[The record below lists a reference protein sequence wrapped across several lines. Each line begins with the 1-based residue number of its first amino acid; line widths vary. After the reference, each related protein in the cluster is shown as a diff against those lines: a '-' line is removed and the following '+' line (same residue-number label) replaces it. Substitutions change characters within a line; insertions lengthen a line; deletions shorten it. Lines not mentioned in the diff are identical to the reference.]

1 MIDLSSRG
9 LEESEAVKQF
19 GNSVKSSFEAI
30 SSGLDNSENIDLIY
44 YWNYSDD
51 IIECYGS
58 MLNNDSK
65 NNHVLPCGGISN
77 SFEENSEDMTLY
89 GNIYILCKRK
99 KKYIDYHISDY
110 GNFYYIM
117 NEYYDVS
124 SENESTNEEEE
135 DNVES
140 NESNYNKLIYTDV
153 IDYDSDNDLDIDNN
167 NYT

>member
-1 MIDLSSRG
+1 MNIICIHIDNIMTEHKIPLKNIVD
-9 LEESEAVKQF
+9 EIKT
-19 GNSVKSSFEAI
+19 
-30 SSGLDNSENIDLIY
+30 LDNSENIDLIY

-77 SFEENSEDMTLY
+77 SFEENSEDITLY

-124 SENESTNEEEE
+124 SENESTEEEEEE

-153 IDYDSDNDLDIDNN
+153 IDYDSDNDLDIDDND
-167 NYT
+167 YI

>member
-1 MIDLSSRG
+1 MNIICIHIDNIMTEHKIPLKDIVD
-9 LEESEAVKQF
+9 EIKT
-19 GNSVKSSFEAI
+19 
-30 SSGLDNSENIDLIY
+30 LDNSENIDLIY

-51 IIECYGS
+51 VIECYGS

-77 SFEENSEDMTLY
+77 SFEENSEDITLY
-89 GNIYILCKRK
+89 GNIYILCKRE

-124 SENESTNEEEE
+124 SENESTEEEE

-140 NESNYNKLIYTDV
+140 NESKYNELIYTDV

-167 NYT
+167 DYI

>member
-1 MIDLSSRG
+1 MNIICIHIDNIMTEHKIPLKDIVD
-9 LEESEAVKQF
+9 EIKT
-19 GNSVKSSFEAI
+19 
-30 SSGLDNSENIDLIY
+30 LDNSENIDLIY
-44 YWNYSDD
+44 YWNYSEDV
-51 IIECYGS
+51 IECYGS
-58 MLNNDSK
+58 MLNNNSK

-124 SENESTNEEEE
+124 SENESTDEEEE

-167 NYT
+167 DYT

>member
-1 MIDLSSRG
+1 MNIICIHIDNIMT
-9 LEESEAVKQF
+9 EHK
-19 GNSVKSSFEAI
+19 I
-30 SSGLDNSENIDLIY
+30 SLKNIVDEIKTLDNSENIDLIY

-77 SFEENSEDMTLY
+77 SFEENSEDITLY

-124 SENESTNEEEE
+124 SENESTDEGEEE

-140 NESNYNKLIYTDV
+140 NELNYNKLIYTDV

-167 NYT
+167 DYI

>member
-1 MIDLSSRG
+1 MNIICIHIDNIMTEHKIPLKNIVD
-9 LEESEAVKQF
+9 EIKT
-19 GNSVKSSFEAI
+19 
-30 SSGLDNSENIDLIY
+30 LDNSENIDLIY

-124 SENESTNEEEE
+124 SENESTDEEEEE

-153 IDYDSDNDLDIDNN
+153 IDYDSDNDLDIDDND
-167 NYT
+167 YT

>member
-1 MIDLSSRG
+1 MNIICIHIDNIMTEHKIPLKNIVD
-9 LEESEAVKQF
+9 EIKT
-19 GNSVKSSFEAI
+19 
-30 SSGLDNSENIDLIY
+30 LDNSENIDLIY

-77 SFEENSEDMTLY
+77 SFEENSEDITLY

-124 SENESTNEEEE
+124 SENESTDEGEEE

-167 NYT
+167 DYT

>member
-1 MIDLSSRG
+1 MTEHEIPLKNIVD
-9 LEESEAVKQF
+9 EIKT
-19 GNSVKSSFEAI
+19 
-30 SSGLDNSENIDLIY
+30 LDNSENIDLIY

-99 KKYIDYHISDY
+99 KKYINYHISDY

-124 SENESTNEEEE
+124 SENESTDEEEEE

-167 NYT
+167 DYT

>member
-1 MIDLSSRG
+1 MNIICIHIDNIMTEHKIPLKDIVD
-9 LEESEAVKQF
+9 EIKT
-19 GNSVKSSFEAI
+19 
-30 SSGLDNSENIDLIY
+30 LDNSENIDLIY

-77 SFEENSEDMTLY
+77 SFEENSEDITLY

-117 NEYYDVS
+117 NEYYDITNI
-124 SENESTNEEEE
+124 NETSEEEE
-135 DNVES
+135 LDINKDFNKCE
-140 NESNYNKLIYTDV
+140 ELLYNIV
-153 IDYDSDNDLDIDNN
+153 NNNDSDNDLDIDNN

>member
-1 MIDLSSRG
+1 MNIICIHIDNIMTEHEIPLKNIVD
-9 LEESEAVKQF
+9 EIKT
-19 GNSVKSSFEAI
+19 
-30 SSGLDNSENIDLIY
+30 LDNSENIDLIY

-51 IIECYGS
+51 VIECYGS

-124 SENESTNEEEE
+124 SENESTDEGEEE

-140 NESNYNKLIYTDV
+140 NELNYNKLIYTDV

-167 NYT
+167 DYT

>member
-1 MIDLSSRG
+1 MNIICIHIDNIMTEHEIPLKNIVD
-9 LEESEAVKQF
+9 EIKT
-19 GNSVKSSFEAI
+19 
-30 SSGLDNSENIDLIY
+30 LDNSENIDLIY

-77 SFEENSEDMTLY
+77 SFEENSEDITLY

-124 SENESTNEEEE
+124 SENESTDEGEEE

-140 NESNYNKLIYTDV
+140 NELNYNKLIYTDV

-167 NYT
+167 DYT

>member
-1 MIDLSSRG
+1 MNIICIHIDNIMTEHKIPLKNIVD
-9 LEESEAVKQF
+9 EIKT
-19 GNSVKSSFEAI
+19 
-30 SSGLDNSENIDLIY
+30 LDNSENIDLIY

-51 IIECYGS
+51 VIECYGS

-77 SFEENSEDMTLY
+77 SFEENSEDITLY

-124 SENESTNEEEE
+124 SENESTDEEEEE

-167 NYT
+167 DYT

>member
-1 MIDLSSRG
+1 MNIICIHIDNIMTEHKIPLKNIVD
-9 LEESEAVKQF
+9 EIKT
-19 GNSVKSSFEAI
+19 
-30 SSGLDNSENIDLIY
+30 LDNSENIDLIY
-44 YWNYSDD
+44 YWNNSDD

-117 NEYYDVS
+117 NEYYDIS
-124 SENESTNEEEE
+124 SENESTDEEEEE

-167 NYT
+167 DYT